1 MKKVKTSAFL
11 ACRDNFTTYLVC
23 LYVTLVK
30 GQDDVADFR
39 VGDLYMVSRNCSNS
53 TLPLGTIH
61 RFKACIVTSNY
72 THLSLSINNDN
83 VYPSLAPC
91 VSREWQ
97 LTSTITTF
105 NVTLSNAAS
114 VDPDSKIVLT
124 CFVHAPE
131 EPIDIPFDLHLDWFL
146 PVVVTAVIVSFPVVT
161 CISLI
166 IHDKITNAHGV
177 HEERPSSPYSR
188 RRNMIVHAK
197 YCSCFLL
204 MPWRCYRIADD
215 VNGNASGTS
224 LMMDDSVLRN
234 IHEMELSIN

>member
-1 MKKVKTSAFL
+1 MKKDKTLTFL
-11 ACRDNFTTYLVC
+11 ACRDNFTAYLVC

-39 VGDLYMVSRNCSNS
+39 VGDLYMVSRNCSKS

-61 RFKACIVTSNY
+61 RFKTCIVTSNY

-105 NVTLSNAAS
+105 NVTLSNATS
-114 VDPDSKIVLT
+114 VYPDSKTVLT
-124 CFVHAPE
+124 CLVHAPE
-131 EPIDIPFDLHLDWFL
+131 EPIEIPFDSHLDWFL
-146 PVVVTAVIVSFPVVT
+146 PVVITAMIVSFPVVT

-166 IHDKITNAHGV
+166 IHDRITNAQGAL
-177 HEERPSSPYSR
+177 EERPSSSHSSKWPS
-188 RRNMIVHAK
+188 I
-197 YCSCFLL
+197 C
-204 MPWRCYRIADD
+204 D
-215 VNGNASGTS
+215 VNPFFF
-224 LMMDDSVLRN
+224 LMSATPEVLSN
-234 IHEMELSIN
+234 S